1 MTGIIDD
8 THITTVCD
16 WHVHGAELR
25 GIIERIETLE
35 AEKSEIAE
43 QVKDVYAE
51 AKGNGFDPKILREV
65 IRLRKKTADER
76 SEAEA
81 MLDLY
86 MQALGMAS

>member
-1 MTGIIDD
+1 MTDLIDD
-8 THITTVCD
+8 THGTT
-16 WHVHGAELR
+16 VHGAQLR

-35 AEKSEIAE
+35 AEKAEIAE
-43 QVKDVYAE
+43 QVKEVYAE

-65 IRLRKKTADER
+65 IRLRKKSVEER

-86 MQALGMAS
+86 LQALGMGS

>member
-8 THITTVCD
+8 THSTTVCD
-16 WHVHGAELR
+16 WQVHGAELR

-65 IRLRKKTADER
+65 VRLRKKTADER

>member
-8 THITTVCD
+8 THSTT
-16 WHVHGAELR
+16 VHGAQLR

-35 AEKSEIAE
+35 REKAEIAE
-43 QVKDVYAE
+43 QVKEVYAE
-51 AKGNGFDPKILREV
+51 AKGNGFDTKILRTV
-65 IRLRKKTADER
+65 ISLRKKTAEER

-86 MQALGMAS
+86 IQARGMAS

>member
-8 THITTVCD
+8 THSTT
-16 WHVHGAELR
+16 VHGAQLR

-35 AEKSEIAE
+35 AEKAEIAE
-43 QVKDVYAE
+43 QVKEVYAE

-86 MQALGMAS
+86 MQALGMAA

>member
-1 MTGIIDD
+1 MNDMIDD
-8 THITTVCD
+8 THSTT
-16 WHVHGAELR
+16 VHGAQLR

-51 AKGNGFDPKILREV
+51 AKGNGFDPKIFREV
-65 IRLRKKTADER
+65 VRLRKKTADER

>member
-1 MTGIIDD
+1 MTDMIDD
-8 THITTVCD
+8 THSAT
-16 WHVHGAELR
+16 VHGAQLR

-35 AEKSEIAE
+35 REKSEIAE
-43 QVKDVYAE
+43 QVKEVYAE

-65 IRLRKKTADER
+65 VRLRKKSAEER

-86 MQALGMAS
+86 MQALGMLA

>member
-1 MTGIIDD
+1 MTDMIDD
-8 THITTVCD
+8 NTATT
-16 WHVHGAELR
+16 VHGAQLR

-35 AEKSEIAE
+35 AEKAEIAE
-43 QVKDVYAE
+43 QVKEVYAE

-65 IRLRKKTADER
+65 IRLRKKSVEER

-86 MQALGMAS
+86 LQALGMLA

>member
-8 THITTVCD
+8 THSTT
-16 WHVHGAELR
+16 VHGAQLR

-43 QVKDVYAE
+43 QVKEVYAE

-65 IRLRKKTADER
+65 IRLRKKSVEER

-86 MQALGMAS
+86 LQALGMGS